1 MGKVNIMIMV
11 AKMLE
16 IVDEEVTKSIVETY
30 LVENYMK
37 ASLENVLEEQR
48 TWKKH
53 IVDDMTQIIRRC
65 SYPDQEADDAHV
77 VMMRSIV
84 RMVIDKIILMY

>member
-1 MGKVNIMIMV
+1 
-11 AKMLE
+11 
-16 IVDEEVTKSIVETY
+16 
-30 LVENYMK
+30 
-37 ASLENVLEEQR
+37 
-48 TWKKH
+48 
-53 IVDDMTQIIRRC
+53 MTQIIRRC